1 MPEEEKEAEVVEE
14 PVVEVVVGTMLRALS
29 DSEKADLLNML
40 APYTGRNV
48 EKLLWR
54 DRVDAS
60 DPRTA
65 KGFGIDDATDIVYY
79 DTYDA
84 VMGGEPTSN
93 AVVVGTRDQ
102 AGITLAD
109 SSIPLLEQCA
119 MYKVKI
125 APVGGAGQYD
135 LKTRFGSTTVYAAVD
150 DITPLAPPLAHALV
164 IDAKSGQSIG
174 FGYIS
179 HNTSW
184 TQPVDKQG
192 ALVECGGMIWTAA
205 FLGNVAYKVE
215 VSKLEAALK
224 GDGGKQKILDGAAP
238 SIRIWPELHEQKV
251 LTKKPISF
259 EEGEEVIDDNAKSVV
274 EQLGRTM
281 IMLAEVIQ
289 EKKIALD
296 LKYKIECTPDK
307 PDEEDGEEELEES
320 KARALS
326 RARAIVDM
334 LVEELAVPADAL
346 VAAAGTT
353 AAPGC
358 TIVSIVP

>member
-1 MPEEEKEAEVVEE
+1 MPEEEKEAEVEPE
-14 PVVEVVVGTMLRALS
+14 PVPEVVVGTMLRALA
-29 DSEKADLLNML
+29 DGETADLLNLL

-54 DRVDAS
+54 DRTEIS

-79 DTYDA
+79 DIYDA
-84 VMGGEPTSN
+84 IMGGEPTST
-93 AVVVGTRDQ
+93 AIVVGTRSKV
-102 AGITLAD
+102 GLTLAD
-109 SSIPLLEQCA
+109 TAIPLLETAA

-125 APVGGAGQYD
+125 APAGGAGQYD
-135 LKTRFGSTTVYAAVD
+135 LKTRYGSTTVYAAVA
-150 DITPLAPPLAHALV
+150 DITPLVPPLAHALV

-174 FGYIS
+174 FGNIS
-179 HNTSW
+179 HNTNW

-192 ALVECGGMIWTAA
+192 AQIECGSMTWTAA

-224 GDGGKQKILDGAAP
+224 GEGGKQKILDGAAP

-259 EEGEEVIDDNAKSVV
+259 EECEETIDANAKSVV

-281 IMLAEVIQ
+281 IMLAEVIE
-289 EKKIALD
+289 EKNIALE

-307 PDEEDGEEELEES
+307 PDSEDGEEEIAEG

-326 RARAIVDM
+326 RAQAIVNM
-334 LVEELAVPADAL
+334 LSEELAVPMESL
-346 VAAAGTT
+346 VAAAGST

-358 TIVSIVP
+358 TIVSVVP